1 MWSGKFHDAMWQSSI
16 RKQSVELWPRKGE
29 RPSTRVI
36 LRVLQPDRRAKLHK
50 KGFKLGCG
58 SHGNILNKIAAMRTN
73 AQGVLE
79 RPLVTTLDDHEQK
92 LALLRGTLREMG
104 SVLVCYSG
112 GIDSALVL
120 AVSHEVLGTRAVALT
135 AISPSFA
142 SFEKEAA
149 IALATQIGARH
160 ELVESHEMDRPQ
172 YVENSPNRCF
182 HCKSELY
189 EIAERKKQE
198 WRLGQVVNGTNL
210 DDLGDHRPGLE
221 AARQANVR
229 SVLVEC
235 GFHKEDVRQ
244 CAKLLGLTAWD
255 KPASACL
262 SSRIPYG
269 TAVTRERLAQ
279 IGGLEAELRRLGLRQ
294 VRVRWHGLGSGS
306 GDRALARVEVARD
319 EIARAFELRDKVV
332 EAGKR
337 FGYAY
342 VTLDLQGY
350 RTGSHN
356 EVIAGRSLRVV

>member
-1 MWSGKFHDAMWQSSI
+1 M
-16 RKQSVELWPRKGE
+16 
-29 RPSTRVI
+29 
-36 LRVLQPDRRAKLHK
+36 
-50 KGFKLGCG
+50 
-58 SHGNILNKIAAMRTN
+58 
-73 AQGVLE
+73 LE
-79 RPLVTTLDDHEQK
+79 RQVVAAVDDQK
-92 LALLRGTLREMG
+92 LDLLRATLREMG

-112 GIDSALVL
+112 GVDSAFVL
-120 AVSHEVLGTRAVALT
+120 AVAHEVLGRSAVAMT
-135 AISPSFA
+135 AVSPSFA

-149 IALATQIGARH
+149 VAIAAQIGARH
-160 ELVESHEMDRPQ
+160 ELVESHEMDRSG

-189 EIAERKKQE
+189 DIAERKRQE
-198 WRLGQVVNGTNL
+198 WRLAQVLNGTNV

-221 AARQANVR
+221 AARRANVR

-235 GFHKEDVRQ
+235 GFQKEDVRR
-244 CAKLLGLTAWD
+244 CAKLLGLAAWD

-279 IGGLEAELRRLGLRQ
+279 IGGLEAELRRMGFRQ
-294 VRVRWHGLGSGS
+294 VRVRWHGLGAGS
-306 GDRALARVEVARD
+306 EDRALARIEVAR
-319 EIARAFELRDKVV
+319 EELARAFELRDAVL

-350 RTGSHN
+350 RIGSHN